1 MNVVQEGLPVR
12 EDLLPELI
20 VGCYLDTFTYPTHCP
35 VVIVEPPGLWNEDV
49 RARVAAPF
57 LRQFCSPSV
66 AFLSSAVAILA
77 G

>member
-1 MNVVQEGLPVR
+1 MNVVQKGIPVR

-20 VGCYLDTFTYPTHCP
+20 VGCYLDTSTYPKYCP
-35 VVIVEPPGLWNEDV
+35 VVIIEPPGLWNESV
-49 RARVAAPF
+49 RARIAAPF
-57 LRQFCSPSV
+57 LTQFCIPSV